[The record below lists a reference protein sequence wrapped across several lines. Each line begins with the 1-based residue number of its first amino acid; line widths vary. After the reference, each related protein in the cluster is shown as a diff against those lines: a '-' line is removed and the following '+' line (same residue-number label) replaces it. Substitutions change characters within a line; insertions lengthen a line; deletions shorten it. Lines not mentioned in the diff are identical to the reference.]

1 MTDLPK
7 TRSRFAK
14 VRKAV
19 IEIAFI
25 VFLFYANL
33 LMGDFTETRH
43 IRSFAVAFRD
53 IVTPTNFGIAVFSA
67 VIGYIVF
74 EFLRKK
80 L

>member
-7 TRSRFAK
+7 TRSRFAQ

-33 LMGDFTETRH
+33 LMGDFTESRH
-43 IRSFAVAFRD
+43 IKSFAVAFRD

-67 VIGYIVF
+67 VIGYFVF

>member
-1 MTDLPK
+1 MPDIPK
-7 TRSRFAK
+7 KRSKLAQ

-43 IRSFAVAFRD
+43 IKSFAVAFRD

-67 VIGYIVF
+67 VIGYFVF
-74 EFLRKK
+74 EYLRKK

>member
-1 MTDLPK
+1 VTDHPQK
-7 TRSRFAK
+7 RSRFAQVK
-14 VRKAV
+14 RAV
-19 IEIAFI
+19 IEITFI

-43 IRSFAVAFRD
+43 IKSFAVAFRD

-67 VIGYIVF
+67 MVGYIVF
-74 EFLRKK
+74 DYLRKK